1 MSDLYIFDR
10 HDSLLSILS
19 NETDNAC
26 PFWDAHFEEKI
37 NQGSTF
43 QFSAPA
49 DHEDSQFIVD
59 ENQVAFKDKDG
70 FFRLFVI
77 KELEQTDGEAIPTIT
92 AICSAAITELND
104 DIITDKRPKDKSLAF
119 ALGEALNGTRWKL
132 GTVADKGLNSTNFY
146 YLPVSDAIVKCISI
160 WGGEMRDRIVI
171 SGNKITDRILDVL
184 PRRGENT
191 GKRWEIDKDILKLT
205 HKVQSYPKTA
215 LYGRGGSVPTT
226 NEAGEETGGNGRKT
240 TFEEVLW
247 LIRSGDPA
255 DKPIGQEWVGDAEA
269 LAVYGRRNADGTL
282 RHRMGVYES
291 QETDPEK
298 LIKETWAALQEQK
311 KPINNYELDVFLL
324 EDISGYEH
332 EKVRLGD
339 TTIAINR
346 AFAKPIEQEERVI
359 VYKYDVSDPDNTGV
373 VELGDPISLYS
384 EEDRMDEIE
393 EKVDDTQDIVD
404 EIKDDLEDIKEE
416 VDAPIDDGDIED
428 VIPDVPIVTATGLF
442 KSIMLEWQYVSAIS
456 LSHYEV
462 YASKTA
468 GFTPGPDNMVWKG
481 DTGYYTHNAGAGET
495 WYFRVRGVNTHG
507 NASDYSEETTADT
520 VRIWTDD
527 ILFGA
532 VTAEK
537 IKDLTIT
544 AAELAANAIS
554 PEKLAANAVT
564 WEKIANAAVLT
575 GKLSD
580 LAVEATKLAS
590 NSVTTEKINNLAVGN
605 AAIQNLAVSDA
616 KIKDLAVTN
625 AKISSLAVNTAEIA
639 YSAITSARIAELAV
653 GIAAIQNLAVTNAKI
668 DRLAIDASQIQD
680 LAVTTAKIG
689 YLAVDNSKIANL
701 SADKINVGTL
711 NGIDIQGA
719 RFMSRDRYTQFT
731 VESGSMELSGNYGRI
746 SITPESI
753 MGYNSRGSN
762 TFRMDSSLV
771 NSSALGTSNYNVYL
785 ASSGGEA
792 RVVDFGNLPGNGEV
806 SNYVYRNMRAGDFI
820 SQTGRM
826 YSYYPTME
834 LRTSYGE
841 YFEVGSG
848 YVKSP
853 NAYSNTYADT
863 VAHMVVTSAGTFG
876 RSTSATKYKTN
887 INEVPKENFK
897 KLLNLLPKNW
907 YDKGA
912 VEKIAEYNTLK
923 STFDIEGNE
932 KEVEEIPESF
942 EIPFLQK
949 GTGFI
954 AEDVEKQGLTDYVI
968 YGAADEEGNREI
980 EGLAY
985 DRLWT
990 PLVPITKEHEER
1002 IEALEAADERK
1013 EARISNLE
1021 IRLADVEKAIIEFN
1035 LGGLL
1040 GGK

>member
-10 HDSLLSILS
+10 HDTLLSIFS
-19 NETDNAC
+19 NDTDKAC
-26 PFWDAHFEEKI
+26 PFWDAQFEEKI

-43 QFSAPA
+43 QFSVPA
-49 DHEDSQFIVD
+49 NHEDSRFVAE

-70 FFRLFVI
+70 LFRLFVI
-77 KELEQTDGEAIPTIT
+77 KELEETDGT
-92 AICSAAITELND
+92 AISTIIAVCSAAITELND
-104 DIITDKRPKDKSLAF
+104 EIITDKRPKDKSLAF
-119 ALGEALNGTRWKL
+119 ALGEALSGTRWKL

-146 YLPVSDAIVKCISI
+146 YLSVSDAIVKCIGI

-191 GKRWEIDKDILKLT
+191 GKRWEIDKDILKFT

-226 NEAGEETGGNGRKT
+226 NEAGEETGGNERKT
-240 TFEEVLW
+240 TIADVLW
-247 LIRSGDPA
+247 LVRQGDPA

-269 LAVYGRRNADGTL
+269 LAVYGRKNNDGTL

-311 KPINNYELDVFLL
+311 APINNYELDVFLL

-346 AFAKPIEQEERVI
+346 SFAKPIETEERVI
-359 VYKYDVSDPDNTGV
+359 VYKYDVADPDNTGV

-393 EKVDDTQDIVD
+393 EKVDETQDIVD

-416 VDAPIDDGDIED
+416 VETPIADDDIED
-428 VIPDVPIVTATGLF
+428 VIPDVPIVTASGLF
-442 KSIMLEWQYVSAIS
+442 KSIMLTWEYVSAIS

-462 YASKTA
+462 YASKTS
-468 GFTPGPDNMVWKG
+468 GFTPGPENMVWKG

-544 AAELAANAIS
+544 AAELANDAIS
-554 PEKLAANAVT
+554 KEKIAANAVT

-616 KIKDLAVTN
+616 KIRDLAVTN
-625 AKISSLAVNTAEIA
+625 AKIDTAAVNTAEIA
-639 YSAITSARIAELAV
+639 YGAITYAKIAELAV
-653 GIAAIQNLAVTNAKI
+653 GIASIQNLAVTNAKI
-668 DRLAIDASQIQD
+668 SRLAVDQSQIQD

-689 YLAVDNSKIANL
+689 NLAVDNSKIANL

-711 NGIDIQGA
+711 NGIDIRGS
-719 RFMSRDRYTQFT
+719 RFFSSDGYTQFS
-731 VESGSMELSGNYGRI
+731 VQSGTMQLTSNYGRI
-746 SITPESI
+746 TITPDSI
-753 MGYNSRGSN
+753 MGYNSYGSN
-762 TFRMDSSLV
+762 IFRMDSLLV
-771 NSSALGTSNYNVYL
+771 NSAALGTSNYNVYV
-785 ASSGGEA
+785 ASRGGEA
-792 RVVDFGNLPGNGEV
+792 RIVDFANLPSDGSV
-806 SNYVYRNMRAGDFI
+806 DSYQYRNLRAGDFI

-841 YFEVGSG
+841 YFEVGAG

-897 KLLNLLPKNW
+897 KLLNLMPKNW

-912 VEKIAEYNTLK
+912 VEKIAEYNTLI
-923 STFDIEGNE
+923 STVDMEGNE
-932 KEVEEIPESF
+932 KEVEKVPEKF
-942 EIPFLQK
+942 EIPYLQK

-954 AEDVEKQGLTDYVI
+954 AEDVEAEGLTDYVI

-990 PLVPITKEHEER
+990 PLVPIVKEHEER
-1002 IEALEAADERK
+1002 MEQMENLIKDIEGKLLSLNAGE
-1013 EARISNLE
+1013 
-1021 IRLADVEKAIIEFN
+1021 
-1035 LGGLL
+1035 LL
-1040 GGK
+1040 GGKKVGKNK

>member
-10 HDSLLSILS
+10 HDNLLSIFS
-19 NETDNAC
+19 NDTDKAC
-26 PFWDAHFEEKI
+26 PFWDAQFEEKI

-49 DHEDSQFIVD
+49 DHEDSIYVAD

-77 KELEQTDGEAIPTIT
+77 KELDETDGDTAPTIT

-104 DIITDKRPKDKSLAF
+104 EIIKDKRPKDKSLAY
-119 ALGEALNGTRWKL
+119 ALEQALEDTRWKL
-132 GTVADKGLNSTNFY
+132 GQVADKGLNSTTFY
-146 YLPVSDAIVKCISI
+146 YLPVSDAIVKCIAV

-171 SGNKITDRILDVL
+171 QGNKITERILDIL

-191 GKRWEIDKDILKLT
+191 GKRWEIDKDILKFT

-226 NEAGEETGGNGRKT
+226 NEAGEETGGNSRKT
-240 TFEEVLW
+240 TFADVLW
-247 LIRSGDPA
+247 YIRTGDPA
-255 DKPIGQEWVGDAEA
+255 DKPIGQEWVGDADA

-298 LIKETWAALQEQK
+298 LILETWAALQEQK

-346 AFAKPIEQEERVI
+346 SFAKPIETEERVI

-373 VELGDPISLYS
+373 IELGDPISLYA

-393 EKVDDTQDIVD
+393 EKVDETQDEVD
-404 EIKDDLEDIKEE
+404 EIKDNLEDIKEE
-416 VDAPIDDGDIED
+416 VAEPITDDDIED
-428 VIPDVPIVTATGLF
+428 VIPDVPIVTASGLF
-442 KSIMLEWQYVSAIS
+442 KSILLEWKYVSAIS

-462 YASKTA
+462 YASKTQ
-468 GFTPGPDNMVWKG
+468 GFTPGPDNLVWKG
-481 DTGYYTHNAGAGET
+481 DNGYYTHNAEAGET

-507 NASDYSEETTADT
+507 KASDYSEETTADT

-532 VTAEK
+532 VTAER
-537 IKDLTIT
+537 IRDLTIT
-544 AAELAANAIS
+544 AAELAKDAIS
-554 PEKLAANAVT
+554 ADKIAANAVT
-564 WEKIANAAVLT
+564 WEKIANAAVVT
-575 GKLSD
+575 GKLAD

-625 AKISSLAVNTAEIA
+625 AKINALAVNTAEIA

-653 GIAAIQNLAVTNAKI
+653 GIAAIQNLAVTNGKI
-668 DRLAIDASQIQD
+668 ATLAVGASQIQD
-680 LAVTTAKIG
+680 LAVTSAKIG
-689 YLAVDNSKIANL
+689 NLAVDNSKIANL
-701 SADKINVGTL
+701 SADKINAGTIT
-711 NGIDIQGA
+711 GIDIKGS
-719 RFMSRDRYTQFT
+719 RFMSSDGYTQFS
-731 VESGSMELSGNYGRI
+731 VQSGYMQLTGSYGRI
-746 SITPESI
+746 TITPESI
-753 MGYNSRGSN
+753 MGYNSNGSN
-762 TFRMDSSLV
+762 VFRMDSTLV
-771 NSSALGTSNYNVYL
+771 NSAALGTSNYNVYM
-785 ASSGGEA
+785 ASNGGEA
-792 RVVDFGNLPGNGEV
+792 RVVDFGNLPGDGNID
-806 SNYVYRNMRAGDFI
+806 SYQYRNLRAGDFI
-820 SQTGRM
+820 SQNGRI
-826 YSYYPTME
+826 YSYYPTMTM
-834 LRTSYGE
+834 RTSYGE

-887 INEVPKENFK
+887 INEVPKEDFK
-897 KLLNLLPKNW
+897 KLLNLVPKNW
-907 YDKGA
+907 FDKGA
-912 VEKIAEYNTLK
+912 IEKIAEYSTMK
-923 STFDIEGNE
+923 SKFDIEGNP
-932 KEVEEIPESF
+932 KEVEEIPEKF
-942 EIPFLQK
+942 ELPYLQR

-954 AEDVEKQGLTDYVI
+954 AEEVEEIGLTDYVI
-968 YGAADEEGNREI
+968 YGAADENGEREI
-980 EGLAY
+980 EGIAY

-990 PLVPITKEHEER
+990 PLVPIVKEHEDR
-1002 IEALEAADERK
+1002 IEQLENKIASIEEK
-1013 EARISNLE
+1013 LMGGEQ
-1021 IRLADVEKAIIEFN
+1021 VE
-1035 LGGLL
+1035 
-1040 GGK
+1040 